1 MNSEA
6 YEKWSIS
13 QMALLFGMC
22 RKTIS
27 KRLEQAG
34 IEPVDKVKGYS
45 VYPSDQV
52 GPALFGQNQLPV
64 ISDPDKMQPKDRK
77 DWYQSEIQRLQLEQ
91 QEGLLCKAEEVRRT
105 MHTLVQLLVQALET
119 LPDHLERNCALSPS
133 TLTFVENTI
142 NEVRVSLHEQLIHA
156 FKPR

>member
-1 MNSEA
+1 MSSDTC
-6 YEKWSIS
+6 EKWSIS
-13 QMALLFGMC
+13 QMSLLFGMC
-22 RKTIS
+22 RKTVG
-27 KRLEQAG
+27 KRLNSAG
-34 IEPVDKVKGYS
+34 IEPIGKVKGYP
-45 VYPSDQV
+45 VYASDEV
-52 GPALFGQNQLPV
+52 GPALFGQSHSSSV
-64 ISDPDKMQPKDRK
+64 DDPNRMSPKDRK